1 MAEKCGKRQGETEGG
16 GQERERERNRD
27 DAKCCGGERMQT
39 KRERRGEMRI
49 AQKRRWA
56 VTASQQTVT
65 FNATVTGKETEDT
78 TGELKSNNE
87 T

>member
-1 MAEKCGKRQGETEGG
+1 MTQSVV
-16 GQERERERNRD
+16 
-27 DAKCCGGERMQT
+27 GGERMQT
-39 KRERRGEMRI
+39 KRERRDEMRN